1 MLWEVLNAAALL
13 GIFWLQIMRNLLG
26 THMGHF
32 CLLTM
37 CKMIQ
42 DDNSYSDIG
51 LVCGMIFNI
60 NMALLHNKP
69 DFIIVYIPNSILPA
83 IEKVRTEHC

>member
-1 MLWEVLNAAALL
+1 
-13 GIFWLQIMRNLLG
+13 
-26 THMGHF
+26 
-32 CLLTM
+32 
-37 CKMIQ
+37 MIQ